1 MNELKT
7 ATGLEVEALAKII
20 GNSFTPEVKTIGQVN
35 GRDVQVL
42 IAPEGM
48 EATSL
53 QDIMDRHLPV
63 PARRKGTIEIVT
75 LDSLI
80 GIGTRFRDDQSVI
93 FGDPKMEAPSLTVV
107 FNYNR
112 EGGDKITGLDG
123 EGVARHGDHKAL
135 YKFPLSD
142 EWKAWLGGNGQVM
155 KQGDFAA
162 FIEDRIADV
171 EMPDPQFLG
180 GITEAAAGGDF
191 GEKSPMEQLANLA
204 RLLGGTFATPA
215 QLVELSQG
223 LSVRENQRIKNSQNL
238 NSGEGSLTWESAHA
252 GEDGKP
258 LKVPNLF
265 LIAIP
270 LFIGGVLFRIAV
282 RLRYRVID
290 GKVLWIYQ
298 LYRHE
303 RVFDFAFRAA
313 ATKAAEGTGLPLFF
327 GKPE

>member
-1 MNELKT
+1 MDSELLECT
-7 ATGLEVEALAKII
+7 GATEAGALADII
-20 GNSFTPEVKTIGQVN
+20 KDNFKPEVKSLGKVAD
-35 GRDVQVL
+35 RDVQVL
-42 IAPEGM
+42 IAPKGM
-48 EATSL
+48 DVHSL
-53 QDIMDRHLPV
+53 QDIVDRHLPV
-63 PARRKGTIEIVT
+63 PVRRKGTIEIVT

-80 GIGTRFRDDQSVI
+80 DIGKRFRDGNSVI
-93 FGDPKMEAPSLTVV
+93 FGDPKMDAPSLLIV
-107 FNYNR
+107 FNYSR
-112 EGGDKITGLDG
+112 EGGDQITGLDG
-123 EGVARHGDHKAL
+123 QGVARHGDHKAL

-142 EWKAWLGGNGQVM
+142 EWKAWLGGNAQPM

-180 GITEAAAGGDF
+180 NITEAAAGGDF

-223 LSVRENQRIKNSQNL
+223 LSIRENQRIKNSQNL
-238 NSGEGSLTWESAHA
+238 NSGEGSLTWEATHT

-270 LFIGGVLFRIAV
+270 LFIGGALYRIAV
-282 RLRYRVID
+282 
-290 GKVLWIYQ
+290 
-298 LYRHE
+298 
-303 RVFDFAFRAA
+303 
-313 ATKAAEGTGLPLFF
+313 
-327 GKPE
+327 